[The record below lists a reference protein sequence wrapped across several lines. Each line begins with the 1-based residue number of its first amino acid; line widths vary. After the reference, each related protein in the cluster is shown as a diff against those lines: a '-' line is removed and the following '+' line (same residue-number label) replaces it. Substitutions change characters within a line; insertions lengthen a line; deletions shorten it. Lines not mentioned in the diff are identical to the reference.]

1 MAREYAIEPS
11 GIESGGDIETGD
23 GIESNASAEASGVET
38 PAGIEVPCPACER
51 RWECDRADEPTC
63 PRCGASFSVRVR
75 DRFALVEREGWT
87 VAVAFE
93 AATEATR
100 TDVTSPGTE
109 ATTETDEAVE
119 RRLPGDG

>member
-1 MAREYAIEPS
+1 MAREYV
-11 GIESGGDIETGD
+11 IESSGIETGD
-23 GIESNASAEASGVET
+23 GIESNADTETSGVET

-63 PRCGASFSVRVR
+63 PRCGASFSVRVS

-93 AATEATR
+93 TATEAAGTG
-100 TDVTSPGTE
+100 VTSTGTE
-109 ATTETDEAVE
+109 AMTQTDEAAQ
-119 RRLPGDG
+119 RRPLGDG